1 MYQRTARQ
9 LILAVAGVY
18 IVIVGLVELAG
29 RALALDPVAGSELV
43 RTLTTLA
50 SLSVGAI
57 LGFYLASPRREG

>member
-18 IVIVGLVELAG
+18 IVILGLVELG
-29 RALALDPVAGSELV
+29 RGALAFDPAAASELL
-43 RTLTTLA
+43 RTVTTLA

-57 LGFYLASPRREG
+57 LGFYIASPRREG

>member
-18 IVIVGLVELAG
+18 IVILGFVELG
-29 RALALDPVAGSELV
+29 RGAMAVDPAVASELL
-43 RTLTTLA
+43 RTVTTIA

-57 LGFYLASPRREG
+57 LGFYIASPRREG